1 MPTEPPPDP
10 QYLDPVERKIRE
22 AIERGEFE
30 TLPGAGK
37 PIPDLDRH
45 YEPSWWA
52 KRWVERSRLEDEA
65 AELQRLVRRETPL
78 LRAAADGEAASRRV
92 DELNRAIASINQRL
106 DEADRIRP
114 ISF

>member
-1 MPTEPPPDP
+1 MPTEPPPDA

-30 TLPGAGK
+30 ALPGAGK

-65 AELQRLVRRETPL
+65 AELQRVVRRETPL
-78 LRAAADGEAASRRV
+78 LKAAVDAEAASRRV

-114 ISF
+114 ISL